1 MAQKNMICI
10 TCPRGCHLSVDTQT
24 GAVTGNSCE
33 KGAEYGKNELFHPM
47 RVLTTTV
54 RLEGK
59 TGSRLPVKT
68 AGPIPKELLFK
79 AMEEANSRIVHS
91 PVHTGDVILENIAG
105 SGVAL
110 VACKEM

>member
-1 MAQKNMICI
+1 MAQKQMICI
-10 TCPRGCHLSVDTQT
+10 TCPRGCHLSVDAET
-24 GAVTGNSCE
+24 GAVTGNRCE

-54 RLEGK
+54 RLVGGG
-59 TGSRLPVKT
+59 GSRLPVKT
-68 AGPIPKELLFK
+68 AGPIPKELIFQ
-79 AMEEANSRIVHS
+79 AMEEANAQIVHS
-91 PVHTGDVILENIAG
+91 PVKTGEVIVENLAG